1 MAKIPIYECKVDESL
16 NDVTGIYA
24 ISFVD
29 EPAVEENF
37 VALSKSKVIL
47 NKDTKKQILTGVV
60 LKPNQLIYRL
70 DEQNQPYYIQF
81 SETEI
86 EKISHKMMKAGLALQ
101 HTTHQHESELK
112 DNYLIELWIVTNP
125 ENDKSNALG
134 FKDLPK
140 GTLMASY
147 KVTDKS
153 YWETEVM
160 TGQVKGFSLE
170 GFFNQELKL
179 NKIIKKNKMNKH
191 KKTSLLNKIGK
202 FLMDIE
208 DVQRTDA
215 TDSGEN
221 VRIYQLYDGKEVIVD
236 EDGYCTIDNEQA
248 PSGEHKLY
256 DGNTLVID
264 EAGQFV
270 EVKPSDVAITEPTE
284 AVPAPV
290 DVPNENP
297 EQLKKKKRCLADEKT
312 EDEENTDFTIAED
325 EKDKE
330 KMEEVPAEEVDVDAV
345 MTENEALKSKVAE
358 LEAKIA
364 ELEGTVET
372 KDTEITE
379 MKKVT
384 PSVSPINPTALN
396 ATAKPFEKMTRA
408 EQIAYTLRM
417 SNK

>member
-1 MAKIPIYECKVDESL
+1 MAKIPIYECKIDESL
-16 NDVTGIYA
+16 NDITGIYA

-37 VALSKSKVIL
+37 VTLSKQAVLL

-70 DEQNQPYYIQF
+70 DEENQPYYIQF
-81 SETEI
+81 SEVEI
-86 EKISHKMMKAGLALQ
+86 EKISHKMMKAGLALY

-112 DNYLIELWIVTNP
+112 GNYLTELWIVSDP
-125 ENDKSNALG
+125 QNDKSNALG

-147 KVTDKS
+147 KVTDKD
-153 YWETEVM
+153 YWDNEVM
-160 TGQVKGFSLE
+160 AGKVKGFSLE

-179 NKIIKKNKMNKH
+179 NKTIKKNKMTKH
-191 KKTSLLNKIGK
+191 KKTSLLSKIGK

-221 VRIYQLYDGKEVIVD
+221 VRIYQLYDGKEVMVD
-236 EDGYCTIDNEQA
+236 EDGFATIDNEQA

-264 EAGQFV
+264 DAGQFV
-270 EVKPSDVAITEPTE
+270 EVKPSAVAVTEPAE

-297 EQLKKKKRCLADEKT
+297 AQLSAETEEEKK
-312 EDEENTDFTIAED
+312 EDES
-325 EKDKE
+325 
-330 KMEEVPAEEVDVDAV
+330 VEVDVDAV
-345 MTENEALKSKVAE
+345 MAENEALKAKVAE

-364 ELEGTVET
+364 ELEGSVAE

-384 PSVSPINPTALN
+384 PSVSPVVPTALN
-396 ATAKPFEKMTRA
+396 AIAKPFEKMTRA
-408 EQIAYTLRM
+408 EQIAYQLRI

>member
-1 MAKIPIYECKVDESL
+1 MTKIPIYECKIDESL

-37 VALSKSKVIL
+37 VALSKQAVVL

-81 SETEI
+81 SEVEI
-86 EKISHKMMKAGLALQ
+86 EKISHKMMKAGLALY

-112 DNYLIELWIVTNP
+112 GNYLTELWIVTDP
-125 ENDKSNALG
+125 QNDKSNALG

-147 KVTDKS
+147 KVTDKG
-153 YWETEVM
+153 YWDNEVM
-160 TGQVKGFSLE
+160 MGKVKGFSLE

-191 KKTSLLNKIGK
+191 KKTSLLSKIGK

-208 DVQRTDA
+208 DVERTDA

-221 VRIYQLYDGKEVIVD
+221 VRIYQLYDGKEVSVD

-264 EAGQFV
+264 EAGQYV
-270 EVKPSDVAITEPTE
+270 EVKPSAVAVTEPTE

-290 DVPNENP
+290 DVPNETP
-297 EQLKKKKRCLADEKT
+297 AQLASVDENEK
-312 EDEENTDFTIAED
+312 EDEPAED

-330 KMEEVPAEEVDVDAV
+330 KMEDVPVEEVDVDAV
-345 MTENEALKSKVAE
+345 MAENEALKVKVAE

-384 PSVSPINPTALN
+384 PSVSPVVPTALN
-396 ATAKPFEKMTRA
+396 ATTKPFEKMTRA
-408 EQIAYTLRM
+408 EKIAYTLRM

>member
-1 MAKIPIYECKVDESL
+1 MTKIPIYECKIDESL

-37 VALSKSKVIL
+37 VALSKQAVLL

-81 SETEI
+81 SEVEI
-86 EKISHKMMKAGLALQ
+86 EKISHKMMKAGLALY

-112 DNYLIELWIVTNP
+112 GNYLTELWIVTDP
-125 ENDKSNALG
+125 QNDKSNALG

-147 KVTDKS
+147 KVTDKV
-153 YWETEVM
+153 YWDNEVM
-160 TGQVKGFSLE
+160 MGKVKGFSLE

-191 KKTSLLNKIGK
+191 KKTSLLSKIGK

-208 DVQRTDA
+208 DVERTDA

-221 VRIYQLYDGKEVIVD
+221 VRIYQLYDGKEVSVD

-264 EAGQFV
+264 EAGQYV
-270 EVKPSDVAITEPTE
+270 EVKPSAVAVTEPTE

-290 DVPNENP
+290 DVPNETP
-297 EQLKKKKRCLADEKT
+297 AQLASVDEDKN
-312 EDEENTDFTIAED
+312 EDETAEE
-325 EKDKE
+325 EKNKE
-330 KMEEVPAEEVDVDAV
+330 KMEDVPVEEVDVDAV
-345 MTENEALKSKVAE
+345 MAENEALKAKVAE

-384 PSVSPINPTALN
+384 PSVSPVVPTALN

-408 EQIAYTLRM
+408 EKIAYTLRM

>member
-1 MAKIPIYECKVDESL
+1 MGKIPIYECKIDESL
-16 NDVTGIYA
+16 NDVTGIFA

-37 VALSKSKVIL
+37 VALSKLVVQL
-47 NKDTKKQILTGVV
+47 NKDSKKQILTGVV

-70 DEQNQPYYIQF
+70 DEQNQPYYISF
-81 SETEI
+81 SEIEI

-101 HTTHQHESELK
+101 HTTHQHESELNG
-112 DNYLIELWIVTNP
+112 NYLTELWIVTDP
-125 ENDKSNALG
+125 QNDKSNALG
-134 FKDLPK
+134 FENLPK

-147 KVTDKS
+147 KITDKS
-153 YWETEVM
+153 YWDGEVM
-160 TGQVKGFSLE
+160 TGKVKGFSLE

-179 NKIIKKNKMNKH
+179 NKIIKKKNMNKH

-202 FLMDIE
+202 FLLDIE
-208 DVQRTDA
+208 DVQRTDV

-236 EDGYCTIDNEQA
+236 EDGFATIDNEQA

-264 EAGQFV
+264 EAGNFV
-270 EVKPSDVAITEPTE
+270 EVKPSAIAVTTPTE
-284 AVPAPV
+284 AVPAPI
-290 DVPNENP
+290 DTPAANP
-297 EQLKKKKRCLADEKT
+297 AQLA
-312 EDEENTDFTIAED
+312 
-325 EKDKE
+325 
-330 KMEEVPAEEVDVDAV
+330 EEVPVEEVPVADMDIEAV
-345 MTENEALKSKVAE
+345 IAENEELKTKVAE

-384 PSVSPINPTALN
+384 PSVNPVVPTALN
-396 ATAKPFEKMTRA
+396 TTKSFEKMTRA

>member
-1 MAKIPIYECKVDESL
+1 MTKIPIYECKIDESL

-37 VALSKSKVIL
+37 VALSKQAVVL

-81 SETEI
+81 SEVEI
-86 EKISHKMMKAGLALQ
+86 EKISHKMMKAGLALY

-112 DNYLIELWIVTNP
+112 GNYLTELWIVTDP
-125 ENDKSNALG
+125 QNDKSNALG

-147 KVTDKS
+147 KVTDKG
-153 YWETEVM
+153 YWDNEVM
-160 TGQVKGFSLE
+160 MGKVKGFSLE

-191 KKTSLLNKIGK
+191 KKTSLLSKIGK

-208 DVQRTDA
+208 DVERTDA

-221 VRIYQLYDGKEVIVD
+221 VRIYQLYDGKEVSVD

-264 EAGQFV
+264 EAGQYV
-270 EVKPSDVAITEPTE
+270 EVKPSAVAVTEPTE

-290 DVPNENP
+290 DVPNETP
-297 EQLKKKKRCLADEKT
+297 AQLASVDENEK
-312 EDEENTDFTIAED
+312 EDEPAED

-330 KMEEVPAEEVDVDAV
+330 KMEDVPVEEVDVNAV
-345 MTENEALKSKVAE
+345 MAENEALKAKVAE

-384 PSVSPINPTALN
+384 PSVSPVVPTALN

-408 EQIAYTLRM
+408 EKIAYTLRM

>member
-1 MAKIPIYECKVDESL
+1 MAKIPIYECKIDESL
-16 NDVTGIYA
+16 NDITGIYA

-37 VALSKSKVIL
+37 IALSKQAVLL

-112 DNYLIELWIVTNP
+112 GNYLTELWIISNP
-125 ENDKSNALG
+125 QNDKSNALG

-153 YWETEVM
+153 YWENEVM
-160 TGQVKGFSLE
+160 TGKVKGFSLE

-179 NKIIKKNKMNKH
+179 NKTIKKNKMTKH
-191 KKTSLLNKIGK
+191 KKTSLLSKIGK

-221 VRIYQLYDGKEVIVD
+221 VRIYQLYDGKEVMVD
-236 EDGYCTIDNEQA
+236 EDGFATIDNEQA

-264 EAGQFV
+264 DAGQFV
-270 EVKPSDVAITEPTE
+270 EVKPSAVAVTEPAE

-297 EQLKKKKRCLADEKT
+297 AQLSAETEEEKK
-312 EDEENTDFTIAED
+312 EDES
-325 EKDKE
+325 
-330 KMEEVPAEEVDVDAV
+330 VEVDVDAV
-345 MTENEALKSKVAE
+345 MAENEALKAKVAE

-364 ELEGTVET
+364 ELEGSVAE

-384 PSVSPINPTALN
+384 PSVSPVVPTALN
-396 ATAKPFEKMTRA
+396 AIAKPFEKMTRA
-408 EQIAYTLRM
+408 EQIAYQLRI

>member
-16 NDVTGIYA
+16 NDITGIYA

-29 EPAVEENF
+29 EPAVEVDF
-37 VALSKSKVIL
+37 VALSKQAVLL

-70 DEQNQPYYIQF
+70 DEENQPYYIQF

-86 EKISHKMMKAGLALQ
+86 EKISHKMMKAGLALY

-112 DNYLIELWIVTNP
+112 GNYLTELWIVTDP
-125 ENDKSNALG
+125 QNDKSNALG

-153 YWETEVM
+153 YWDNEVM
-160 TGQVKGFSLE
+160 TGKVKGFSLE

-179 NKIIKKNKMNKH
+179 NKTIKKNKMTKH
-191 KKTSLLNKIGK
+191 KKTSLLSKIGK

-208 DVQRTDA
+208 DVERTDA

-221 VRIYQLYDGKEVIVD
+221 VRIYQLYDGKEVMVD
-236 EDGYCTIDNEQA
+236 EDGFATIDNEQA

-264 EAGQFV
+264 DAGQFV
-270 EVKPSDVAITEPTE
+270 EVKPSAVAVTEPAE

-297 EQLKKKKRCLADEKT
+297 AQLASVDEEEKK
-312 EDEENTDFTIAED
+312 EDESVED

-330 KMEEVPAEEVDVDAV
+330 KMEDVPAEVDVDAV
-345 MTENEALKSKVAE
+345 MVENEALKAKVAE

-396 ATAKPFEKMTRA
+396 TTAKPFEKMTRA

>member
-1 MAKIPIYECKVDESL
+1 MTKIPIYECKIDESL

-37 VALSKSKVIL
+37 VALSKQAVVL

-81 SETEI
+81 SEVEI
-86 EKISHKMMKAGLALQ
+86 EKISHKMMKAGLALY

-112 DNYLIELWIVTNP
+112 GNYLTELWIVTDP
-125 ENDKSNALG
+125 QNDKSNALG
-134 FKDLPK
+134 FKYLPK

-147 KVTDKS
+147 KVADKG
-153 YWETEVM
+153 YWDNEVM
-160 TGQVKGFSLE
+160 MGKVKGFSLE

-191 KKTSLLNKIGK
+191 KKTSLLSKIGK

-208 DVQRTDA
+208 DVERTDA

-221 VRIYQLYDGKEVIVD
+221 VRIYQLYDGKEVSVD

-264 EAGQFV
+264 EAGQYV
-270 EVKPSDVAITEPTE
+270 EVKPYAVAVTEPTE

-290 DVPNENP
+290 DVPNETP
-297 EQLKKKKRCLADEKT
+297 AQLASVDENEK
-312 EDEENTDFTIAED
+312 EDEPAED

-330 KMEEVPAEEVDVDAV
+330 KMEDVPVEEVDVDAV
-345 MTENEALKSKVAE
+345 MAENEALKAKVAE

-384 PSVSPINPTALN
+384 PSVSPVVPTALN
-396 ATAKPFEKMTRA
+396 ATTKPFEKMTRA
-408 EQIAYTLRM
+408 EKIAYTLRM

>member
-1 MAKIPIYECKVDESL
+1 MERIPVYNCTVDESL

-24 ISFVD
+24 ISFV
-29 EPAVEENF
+29 ESPAVETDF
-37 VALSKSKVIL
+37 IALSNQKVLL

-81 SETEI
+81 SEIEI

-112 DNYLIELWIVTNP
+112 GNYLTELWIVENP

-134 FKDLPK
+134 FKNLSK

-147 KVTDKS
+147 KITDKS
-153 YWETEVM
+153 YWENEVM
-160 TGQVKGFSLE
+160 AGKVKGFSLE

-179 NKIIKKNKMNKH
+179 NKIIKKNNMNKH

-208 DVQRTDA
+208 DVQRTDV

-270 EVKPSDVAITEPTE
+270 EVKPSAVAITEPTE
-284 AVPAPV
+284 AVPAPIDAPAANPAELAEETPV
-290 DVPNENP
+290 EDVP
-297 EQLKKKKRCLADEKT
+297 ADEVPT
-312 EDEENTDFTIAED
+312 ADIDVEAVIAE
-325 EKDKE
+325 
-330 KMEEVPAEEVDVDAV
+330 
-345 MTENEALKSKVAE
+345 NETLKAKVAE

-384 PSVSPINPTALN
+384 PSVSPVVPTALN
-396 ATAKPFEKMTRA
+396 ANTKSFEKMTRA

>member
-1 MAKIPIYECKVDESL
+1 MTKIPIYECKIDESL

-37 VALSKSKVIL
+37 VALSKQAVVL

-81 SETEI
+81 SEVEI
-86 EKISHKMMKAGLALQ
+86 EKISHKMMKAGLALY

-112 DNYLIELWIVTNP
+112 GNYLTELWIVTNP
-125 ENDKSNALG
+125 QNDKSNALG

-147 KVTDKS
+147 KVTDKG
-153 YWETEVM
+153 YWDNEVM
-160 TGQVKGFSLE
+160 MGKVKGFSLE

-191 KKTSLLNKIGK
+191 KKTSLLSKIGK

-208 DVQRTDA
+208 DVERTDA

-221 VRIYQLYDGKEVIVD
+221 VRIYQLYDGKEVSVD

-264 EAGQFV
+264 EAGQYV
-270 EVKPSDVAITEPTE
+270 EVKPSAVAVTEPTE

-290 DVPNENP
+290 DVPNETP
-297 EQLKKKKRCLADEKT
+297 AQLASVDEDKN
-312 EDEENTDFTIAED
+312 EDETAEE

-330 KMEEVPAEEVDVDAV
+330 KMEDVPVEEVDVNAV
-345 MTENEALKSKVAE
+345 MAENEALKAKVAE

-384 PSVSPINPTALN
+384 PSVSPVVPTALN

-408 EQIAYTLRM
+408 EKIAYTLRM

>member
-1 MAKIPIYECKVDESL
+1 MTKIPIYECKIDESL

-37 VALSKSKVIL
+37 VALSKQAVVL

-81 SETEI
+81 SEVEI
-86 EKISHKMMKAGLALQ
+86 EKISYKMMKAGLALY

-112 DNYLIELWIVTNP
+112 GNYLTELWIVTDP
-125 ENDKSNALG
+125 QNDKSNALG

-147 KVTDKS
+147 KVTDKG
-153 YWETEVM
+153 YWDNEVM
-160 TGQVKGFSLE
+160 MGKVKGFSLE

-191 KKTSLLNKIGK
+191 KKTSLLSKIGK

-208 DVQRTDA
+208 DVERTDA

-221 VRIYQLYDGKEVIVD
+221 VRIYQLYDGKEVSVD

-264 EAGQFV
+264 EAGQYV
-270 EVKPSDVAITEPTE
+270 EVKPSAVAVTEPTE

-290 DVPNENP
+290 DVPNETP
-297 EQLKKKKRCLADEKT
+297 AQLASVDEDKK
-312 EDEENTDFTIAED
+312 EDEPAED

-330 KMEEVPAEEVDVDAV
+330 KMEDVPVEEVDVDAV
-345 MTENEALKSKVAE
+345 MAENEALKVKVAE

-372 KDTEITE
+372 KNTEITE

-384 PSVSPINPTALN
+384 PSVSPVVPTALN

-408 EQIAYTLRM
+408 EKIAYTLRM

>member
-1 MAKIPIYECKVDESL
+1 MTKIPIYECKIDESL

-37 VALSKSKVIL
+37 VALSKQAVVL
-47 NKDTKKQILTGVV
+47 NKDTKKQIFTGVV

-81 SETEI
+81 SEIEI
-86 EKISHKMMKAGLALQ
+86 EKISHKMMKAGLALY

-112 DNYLIELWIVTNP
+112 GNYLTELWIVTDP
-125 ENDKSNALG
+125 QNDKSNALG

-147 KVTDKS
+147 KVTDKG
-153 YWETEVM
+153 YWDNEVM
-160 TGQVKGFSLE
+160 MGNVKGFSLE

-191 KKTSLLNKIGK
+191 KKTSLLSKIGK

-208 DVQRTDA
+208 DVERTDA

-221 VRIYQLYDGKEVIVD
+221 VRIYQLYDGKEVSVD

-264 EAGQFV
+264 EAGQYV
-270 EVKPSDVAITEPTE
+270 EVKPSAVAVTEPTE

-290 DVPNENP
+290 DVPNETP
-297 EQLKKKKRCLADEKT
+297 AQLASVDENEK
-312 EDEENTDFTIAED
+312 EDEPAED

-330 KMEEVPAEEVDVDAV
+330 KMEDVPVEEVDIDAV
-345 MTENEALKSKVAE
+345 MAENEALKAKVAE

-384 PSVSPINPTALN
+384 PSVSPVVPTALN

-408 EQIAYTLRM
+408 EKIAYTLRM

>member
-1 MAKIPIYECKVDESL
+1 MTKIPIYECKIDESL

-37 VALSKSKVIL
+37 VALSKQAVVL

-81 SETEI
+81 SEIEI
-86 EKISHKMMKAGLALQ
+86 EKISHKMMKAGLALY

-112 DNYLIELWIVTNP
+112 GNYLTELWIVTDP
-125 ENDKSNALG
+125 QNDKSNALG

-147 KVTDKS
+147 KVTDKG
-153 YWETEVM
+153 YWDNEVM
-160 TGQVKGFSLE
+160 MGNVKGFSLE

-191 KKTSLLNKIGK
+191 KKTSLLSKIGK

-208 DVQRTDA
+208 DVERTDA

-221 VRIYQLYDGKEVIVD
+221 VRIYQLYDGKEVSVD

-264 EAGQFV
+264 EAGQYV
-270 EVKPSDVAITEPTE
+270 EVKPSAVAVTEPTE

-290 DVPNENP
+290 DVPNETP
-297 EQLKKKKRCLADEKT
+297 AQLASVDENEK
-312 EDEENTDFTIAED
+312 EDEPAED

-330 KMEEVPAEEVDVDAV
+330 KMEDVPVEEVDIDAV
-345 MTENEALKSKVAE
+345 MAENEALKAKVAE
-358 LEAKIA
+358 LETKIA

-384 PSVSPINPTALN
+384 PSVSPVVPTALN
-396 ATAKPFEKMTRA
+396 TTAKPFEKMTRA
-408 EQIAYTLRM
+408 EKIAYTLRM

>member
-1 MAKIPIYECKVDESL
+1 MTKIPIYECKIDESL

-37 VALSKSKVIL
+37 VALSKQAVVL

-81 SETEI
+81 SEIEI
-86 EKISHKMMKAGLALQ
+86 EKISHKMMKAGLALY

-112 DNYLIELWIVTNP
+112 GNYLTELWIVTDP
-125 ENDKSNALG
+125 QNDKSNALG

-147 KVTDKS
+147 KVTDKG
-153 YWETEVM
+153 YWDNEVM
-160 TGQVKGFSLE
+160 MGKVKGFSLE

-191 KKTSLLNKIGK
+191 KKTSLLSKIGK

-208 DVQRTDA
+208 DVERTDA

-221 VRIYQLYDGKEVIVD
+221 VRIYQLYDGKEVSVD

-264 EAGQFV
+264 EAGQYV
-270 EVKPSDVAITEPTE
+270 EVKPSAVAVTEPTE

-290 DVPNENP
+290 DVPNETP
-297 EQLKKKKRCLADEKT
+297 AQLASVDENEK
-312 EDEENTDFTIAED
+312 EDEPAED

-330 KMEEVPAEEVDVDAV
+330 KMEDVPVEEVDVDAV
-345 MTENEALKSKVAE
+345 MAENEALKVKVAE

-384 PSVSPINPTALN
+384 PSVSPVVPTALN

-408 EQIAYTLRM
+408 EKIAYTLRM

>member
-1 MAKIPIYECKVDESL
+1 MTKIPIYECKIDESL

-37 VALSKSKVIL
+37 VALSKQAVVL

-81 SETEI
+81 SEVEI
-86 EKISHKMMKAGLALQ
+86 EKISHKMMKAGLALY
-101 HTTHQHESELK
+101 HTTHQHESKLK
-112 DNYLIELWIVTNP
+112 GNYLTELWIVTDP
-125 ENDKSNALG
+125 QNDKSNALG

-147 KVTDKS
+147 KVTDKG
-153 YWETEVM
+153 YWDNEVM
-160 TGQVKGFSLE
+160 MGKVKGFSLE

-191 KKTSLLNKIGK
+191 KKTSLLSKIGK

-208 DVQRTDA
+208 DVERTDA

-221 VRIYQLYDGKEVIVD
+221 VRIYQLYDGKEVSVD

-264 EAGQFV
+264 EAGQYV
-270 EVKPSDVAITEPTE
+270 EVKPSAVAVTEPTE

-290 DVPNENP
+290 DVPNETP
-297 EQLKKKKRCLADEKT
+297 AQLASVDEDKN
-312 EDEENTDFTIAED
+312 EDETAEE

-330 KMEEVPAEEVDVDAV
+330 KMEDVPVEEVDVDAV
-345 MTENEALKSKVAE
+345 IAENEALKAKVTE

-384 PSVSPINPTALN
+384 PSVSPVVPTALN

-408 EQIAYTLRM
+408 EKIAYTLRM

>member
-1 MAKIPIYECKVDESL
+1 MGKIPIYECKVDESL

-24 ISFVD
+24 ISFV
-29 EPAVEENF
+29 EFPAVEVDF
-37 VALSKSKVIL
+37 VALSKQKVLL

-81 SETEI
+81 SEVEI

-112 DNYLIELWIVTNP
+112 GNYLTELWIVTNP

-134 FKDLPK
+134 FKVLPK

-147 KVTDKS
+147 KVTDKN
-153 YWETEVM
+153 YWENEVM
-160 TGQVKGFSLE
+160 TGKVKGFSLE

-179 NKIIKKNKMNKH
+179 NKIIKKNNMNKH
-191 KKTSLLNKIGK
+191 KKTSLLSKIGK

-208 DVQRTDA
+208 DVQRTDS

-236 EDGYCTIDNEQA
+236 EDGFATIDNEQA

-270 EVKPSDVAITEPTE
+270 EVKPSAVAVTTPVEV
-284 AVPAPV
+284 VPAPIDTPAANPAQLAEETPV
-290 DVPNENP
+290 EDVPV
-297 EQLKKKKRCLADEKT
+297 DEVPT
-312 EDEENTDFTIAED
+312 TDIDVEAVIAE
-325 EKDKE
+325 
-330 KMEEVPAEEVDVDAV
+330 
-345 MTENEALKSKVAE
+345 NETLKAKVAE
-358 LEAKIA
+358 LEAKIV
-364 ELEGTVET
+364 ELEGTVTE

-384 PSVSPINPTALN
+384 PSVSPVVPTALN
-396 ATAKPFEKMTRA
+396 TNTKSFEKMTRA
-408 EQIAYTLRM
+408 EQIAYQLRM

>member
-1 MAKIPIYECKVDESL
+1 MERIPVYNCTVDESL
-16 NDVTGIYA
+16 SDVTGIYA

-29 EPAVEENF
+29 EPAVEVDF
-37 VALSKSKVIL
+37 VALSKQKVIL

-81 SETEI
+81 SEVEI

-112 DNYLIELWIVTNP
+112 GNYLTELWIVENP

-147 KVTDKS
+147 KVTDKD
-153 YWETEVM
+153 YWENEVM
-160 TGQVKGFSLE
+160 TGNVKGFSLE

-191 KKTSLLNKIGK
+191 KKTSLLSKIGK

-236 EDGYCTIDNEQA
+236 EDGFATIDNEQA

-270 EVKPSDVAITEPTE
+270 EVKPSAVAVTTPVEV
-284 AVPAPV
+284 VPAPV
-290 DVPNENP
+290 DVPAENP
-297 EQLKKKKRCLADEKT
+297 AQLAEETPVEDVPAT
-312 EDEENTDFTIAED
+312 ETPTTDIDVEAVIAE
-325 EKDKE
+325 
-330 KMEEVPAEEVDVDAV
+330 
-345 MTENEALKSKVAE
+345 LKTKVAE

-364 ELEGTVET
+364 ELEGTVTE

-384 PSVSPINPTALN
+384 PSVSPVVPTALN
-396 ATAKPFEKMTRA
+396 TNTKSFEKMTRA
-408 EQIAYTLRM
+408 EQIAYALKM

>member
-1 MAKIPIYECKVDESL
+1 MTKIPIYECKIDESL

-37 VALSKSKVIL
+37 VALSKQAVVL

-81 SETEI
+81 SEIEI
-86 EKISHKMMKAGLALQ
+86 EKISHKMMKAGLALY

-112 DNYLIELWIVTNP
+112 GNYLTELWIVTDP
-125 ENDKSNALG
+125 QNDKSNALG

-147 KVTDKS
+147 KVTDKG
-153 YWETEVM
+153 YWDNEVM
-160 TGQVKGFSLE
+160 MGNVKGFSLE

-191 KKTSLLNKIGK
+191 KKTSLLSKIGK

-208 DVQRTDA
+208 DVERTDA

-221 VRIYQLYDGKEVIVD
+221 VRIYQLYDGKEVSVD

-264 EAGQFV
+264 EAGQYV
-270 EVKPSDVAITEPTE
+270 EVKPSAVAVTEPTE

-290 DVPNENP
+290 DVPNETP
-297 EQLKKKKRCLADEKT
+297 AQLASVDENEK
-312 EDEENTDFTIAED
+312 EYEPAED

-330 KMEEVPAEEVDVDAV
+330 KMEDVPVEEVDIDAV
-345 MTENEALKSKVAE
+345 MAENEALKAKVAE

-384 PSVSPINPTALN
+384 PSVSPVVPTALN

-408 EQIAYTLRM
+408 EKIAYTLRM

>member
-1 MAKIPIYECKVDESL
+1 MTKIPIYECKIDESL

-37 VALSKSKVIL
+37 VALSKQAVVL

-81 SETEI
+81 SEIEI
-86 EKISHKMMKAGLALQ
+86 EKISHKMMKAGLALY

-112 DNYLIELWIVTNP
+112 GNYLTELWIVTDP
-125 ENDKSNALG
+125 QNDKSNALG

-147 KVTDKS
+147 KVTDKG
-153 YWETEVM
+153 YWDNEVM
-160 TGQVKGFSLE
+160 MGNVKGFSLE

-191 KKTSLLNKIGK
+191 KKTSLLSKIGK

-208 DVQRTDA
+208 DVERTDA

-221 VRIYQLYDGKEVIVD
+221 VRIYQLYDGKEVSVD

-264 EAGQFV
+264 EAGQYV
-270 EVKPSDVAITEPTE
+270 EVKPSAVAVTEPTE

-290 DVPNENP
+290 DVPNETP
-297 EQLKKKKRCLADEKT
+297 AQLASVDENEK
-312 EDEENTDFTIAED
+312 EDEPAED

-330 KMEEVPAEEVDVDAV
+330 KMEDVPVEEVDIDAV
-345 MTENEALKSKVAE
+345 MAENEALKAKVAE

-384 PSVSPINPTALN
+384 PSVSPVVPTALN

-408 EQIAYTLRM
+408 EKIAYTLRM

>member
-37 VALSKSKVIL
+37 VALSKQAVIL

-81 SETEI
+81 SEVEI
-86 EKISHKMMKAGLALQ
+86 EKISHKMMKAGLALY

-112 DNYLIELWIVTNP
+112 GNYLTELWIVENP
-125 ENDKSNALG
+125 DNDKSNALG

-153 YWETEVM
+153 YWDNEVM
-160 TGQVKGFSLE
+160 AGKVKGFSLE

-191 KKTSLLNKIGK
+191 KKTSLLSKIGK

-221 VRIYQLYDGKEVIVD
+221 VRIYQLYDGKEVMVD
-236 EDGYCTIDNEQA
+236 EDGFATIDNEQA

-264 EAGQFV
+264 DAGQFV
-270 EVKPSDVAITEPTE
+270 EVKPSDVAVTEPVE

-290 DVPNENP
+290 DIPNENP
-297 EQLKKKKRCLADEKT
+297 AQLASI
-312 EDEENTDFTIAED
+312 DEEDKKEDVPAED

-330 KMEEVPAEEVDVDAV
+330 KMEDVPAEVDVDAV
-345 MTENEALKSKVAE
+345 MAENEALKAKVAE

-364 ELEGTVET
+364 ELEGTVTE

-379 MKKVT
+379 MKKIT
-384 PSVSPINPTALN
+384 PSVSPVVPTALN

-408 EQIAYTLRM
+408 EQIAYQLRI

>member
-37 VALSKSKVIL
+37 VALSKQAVVL

-81 SETEI
+81 SEIEI

-112 DNYLIELWIVTNP
+112 GNYLTELWIVENP

-153 YWETEVM
+153 YWENEVM
-160 TGQVKGFSLE
+160 TGKVKGFSLE

-179 NKIIKKNKMNKH
+179 NKIIKKNNMNKR
-191 KKTSLLNKIGK
+191 KKTSLLSKIGK

-208 DVQRTDA
+208 DVQR

-236 EDGYCTIDNEQA
+236 EDGFATIDNEQA

-264 EAGQFV
+264 DAGQFV
-270 EVKPSDVAITEPTE
+270 EVKPSDIAVTEPAE

-290 DVPNENP
+290 DTPNENP
-297 EQLKKKKRCLADEKT
+297 AQLSAETEEEKK
-312 EDEENTDFTIAED
+312 EDESVED

-330 KMEEVPAEEVDVDAV
+330 KMEDVPVEEVDVNAV
-345 MTENEALKSKVAE
+345 MAENEALKAKVAE

-384 PSVSPINPTALN
+384 PSVSPVVPTALN

-408 EQIAYTLRM
+408 EQIAYTLRI

>member
-1 MAKIPIYECKVDESL
+1 MTKIPIYECKIDESL

-37 VALSKSKVIL
+37 VALSKQAVVL

-81 SETEI
+81 SEVEI
-86 EKISHKMMKAGLALQ
+86 EKISHKMMKAGLALY

-112 DNYLIELWIVTNP
+112 GNYLTELWIVTDP
-125 ENDKSNALG
+125 QNDKSNALG

-147 KVTDKS
+147 KVTDKG
-153 YWETEVM
+153 YWDNEVM
-160 TGQVKGFSLE
+160 MGKVKGFSLE

-191 KKTSLLNKIGK
+191 KKTSLLSKIGK

-208 DVQRTDA
+208 DVERTDA

-221 VRIYQLYDGKEVIVD
+221 VRIYQLYDGKEVSVD

-264 EAGQFV
+264 EAGQYV
-270 EVKPSDVAITEPTE
+270 EVKPSAVAVTEPTE

-290 DVPNENP
+290 DVPNETP
-297 EQLKKKKRCLADEKT
+297 AQLASVDEDKN
-312 EDEENTDFTIAED
+312 EDETAEE

-330 KMEEVPAEEVDVDAV
+330 KMEDVPVEEVDVNAV
-345 MTENEALKSKVAE
+345 MAENEALKAKVAE

-384 PSVSPINPTALN
+384 PSVSPVVPTALN

-408 EQIAYTLRM
+408 EKIAYTLRM

>member
-1 MAKIPIYECKVDESL
+1 MAKIPIYECKIDESL

-37 VALSKSKVIL
+37 VALSKQAVLL

-70 DEQNQPYYIQF
+70 DEENQPYYIQF
-81 SETEI
+81 SENEI
-86 EKISHKMMKAGLALQ
+86 EKISHKMMKAGLALY

-112 DNYLIELWIVTNP
+112 GNYLTELWIVSDP
-125 ENDKSNALG
+125 QNDKSNALG

-147 KVTDKS
+147 KVTDKD
-153 YWETEVM
+153 YWDNEVM
-160 TGQVKGFSLE
+160 AGKVKGFSLE

-179 NKIIKKNKMNKH
+179 NKTIKKNKMTKH
-191 KKTSLLNKIGK
+191 KKTSLLSKIGK

-221 VRIYQLYDGKEVIVD
+221 VRIYQLYDGKEVMVD
-236 EDGYCTIDNEQA
+236 EDGFATIDNEQA

-264 EAGQFV
+264 DAGQFV
-270 EVKPSDVAITEPTE
+270 EVKPSAVAVTEPAE

-297 EQLKKKKRCLADEKT
+297 AQLSAETEEEKK
-312 EDEENTDFTIAED
+312 EDES
-325 EKDKE
+325 
-330 KMEEVPAEEVDVDAV
+330 VEVDVDAV
-345 MTENEALKSKVAE
+345 MAENEALKAKVAE

-364 ELEGTVET
+364 ELEGSVAE

-384 PSVSPINPTALN
+384 PSVSPVVPTALN
-396 ATAKPFEKMTRA
+396 AIAKPFEKMTRA
-408 EQIAYTLRM
+408 EQIAYQLRI

>member
-1 MAKIPIYECKVDESL
+1 MAKIPIYDCKVDESL
-16 NDVTGIYA
+16 NDITGIYA

-37 VALSKSKVIL
+37 VALSKQAVLL

-81 SETEI
+81 SEVEI

-112 DNYLIELWIVTNP
+112 GNYLTELWIVTDP
-125 ENDKSNALG
+125 DNDKSNALG
-134 FKDLPK
+134 FRDLPK

-153 YWETEVM
+153 YWENEVM
-160 TGQVKGFSLE
+160 TGKVKGFSLE

-179 NKIIKKNKMNKH
+179 NKIIKKNNMNKH
-191 KKTSLLNKIGK
+191 KKTSLLSKIGK
-202 FLMDIE
+202 FLLDIE

-221 VRIYQLYDGKEVIVD
+221 VRIYQLYDGKEVMVD
-236 EDGYCTIDNEQA
+236 EDGFATIDNEQA

-264 EAGQFV
+264 DAGQFV
-270 EVKPSDVAITEPTE
+270 EVKPSAVAVTEPAE

-297 EQLKKKKRCLADEKT
+297 AQLASVDEEEKK
-312 EDEENTDFTIAED
+312 EDESIED

-330 KMEEVPAEEVDVDAV
+330 KMEDAPAEVDVDAV
-345 MTENEALKSKVAE
+345 MAENEALKTKVAE

-364 ELEGTVET
+364 ELEGTVTE

-384 PSVSPINPTALN
+384 PSVSPVVPTALN

-408 EQIAYTLRM
+408 EQIAYQLRI

>member
-1 MAKIPIYECKVDESL
+1 MAKIQIYECKIDESL
-16 NDVTGIYA
+16 NDITGIYA

-37 VALSKSKVIL
+37 VTLSKQAVLL

-70 DEQNQPYYIQF
+70 DEENQPYYIQF
-81 SETEI
+81 SEVEI
-86 EKISHKMMKAGLALQ
+86 EKISHKMMKAGLALY

-112 DNYLIELWIVTNP
+112 GNYLTELWIVSDP
-125 ENDKSNALG
+125 QNDKSNALG

-147 KVTDKS
+147 KVTDKD
-153 YWETEVM
+153 YWDNEVM
-160 TGQVKGFSLE
+160 AGKVKGFSLE

-179 NKIIKKNKMNKH
+179 NKTIKKNKMTKH
-191 KKTSLLNKIGK
+191 KKTSLLSKIGK

-221 VRIYQLYDGKEVIVD
+221 VRIYQLYDGKEVMVD
-236 EDGYCTIDNEQA
+236 EDGFATIDNEQA

-264 EAGQFV
+264 DAGQFV
-270 EVKPSDVAITEPTE
+270 EVKPSAVAVTEPAE

-297 EQLKKKKRCLADEKT
+297 AQLSAETEEEKK
-312 EDEENTDFTIAED
+312 EDES
-325 EKDKE
+325 
-330 KMEEVPAEEVDVDAV
+330 VEVDVDAV
-345 MTENEALKSKVAE
+345 MAENEALKAKVAE

-364 ELEGTVET
+364 ELEGSVAE

-384 PSVSPINPTALN
+384 PSVSPVVPTALN
-396 ATAKPFEKMTRA
+396 AIAKPFEKMTRA
-408 EQIAYTLRM
+408 EQIAYQLRI